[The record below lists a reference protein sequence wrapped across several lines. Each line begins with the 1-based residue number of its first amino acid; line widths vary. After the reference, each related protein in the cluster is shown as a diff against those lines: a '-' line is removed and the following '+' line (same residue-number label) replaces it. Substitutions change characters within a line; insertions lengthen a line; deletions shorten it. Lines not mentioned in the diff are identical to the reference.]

1 MEIATVSGAVEA
13 VEGATRAAEGLSG
26 VGGAFTMCVI
36 AFSVVF
42 LVLGGLTGV
51 IYAIQYMAQ
60 ALDRTKKEP
69 PAGNAINGSAGSAKQ
84 IAPASDGRLMAVLT
98 AAVAASGING
108 RITGVVRSDSASMR
122 HIRSYG
128 WRSAALSEGIHGFE
142 RDWK

>member
-1 MEIATVSGAVEA
+1 METATVSAAVEA
-13 VEGATRAAEGLSG
+13 VEGAARATEGLSG

-51 IYAIQYMAQ
+51 IYAIQYMPQ
-60 ALDRTKKEP
+60 ALDRKKKEP
-69 PAGNAINGSAGSAKQ
+69 PAGNATNGPAASAKQ
-84 IAPASDGRLMAVLT
+84 SAPASDGRLMAVLT
-98 AAVAASGING
+98 AAVVASGING
-108 RITGVVRSDSASMR
+108 RITSVVRSDSASMR